1 MFSLTIY
8 LHTQVEYSLVC
19 CSCES
24 KHVMTEKLEMLVHKM
39 EDVLGKEVRS
49 SAKVSGVRGAKRAVV
64 SAYFEA
70 TITATPS

>member
-24 KHVMTEKLEMLVHKM
+24 KHVMTEKLEMLVQKM
-39 EDVLGKEVRS
+39 EEVLGKEVRS
-49 SAKVSGVRGAKRAVV
+49 SARVENAVV
-64 SAYFEA
+64 FVYFET
-70 TITATPS
+70 TITATPP